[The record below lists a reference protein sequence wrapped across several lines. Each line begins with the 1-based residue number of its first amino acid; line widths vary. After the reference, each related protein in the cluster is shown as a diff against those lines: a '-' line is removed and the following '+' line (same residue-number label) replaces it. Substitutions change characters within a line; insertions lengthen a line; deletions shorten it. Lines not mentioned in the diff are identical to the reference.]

1 MCFWHRICSNFVITP
16 EKAVATHS
24 STLAWKNPM
33 DGGAGPWAAVHG
45 VAMSWTQLSDFTITF
60 YLHALEKEMAPHS
73 TVLAWSIPGTGA
85 WWAAVYAVAQ
95 RRTRLKRLSSSS
107 KEVRNRTRK
116 KYPVYIQNK
125 TVKQLEMN
133 VTKQIRIIWRKDHD
147 IFEWYRIRSEQLKT
161 HFTVWHGKIYHKDVR
176 CPKINIY
183 IWCNSKQHSNNH
195 VFQTE

>member
-1 MCFWHRICSNFVITP
+1 
-16 EKAVATHS
+16 
-24 STLAWKNPM
+24 
-33 DGGAGPWAAVHG
+33 
-45 VAMSWTQLSDFTITF
+45 
-60 YLHALEKEMAPHS
+60 MAPHS

-133 VTKQIRIIWRKDHD
+133 VTKQIRII
-147 IFEWYRIRSEQLKT
+147 
-161 HFTVWHGKIYHKDVR
+161 
-176 CPKINIY
+176 
-183 IWCNSKQHSNNH
+183 
-195 VFQTE
+195 